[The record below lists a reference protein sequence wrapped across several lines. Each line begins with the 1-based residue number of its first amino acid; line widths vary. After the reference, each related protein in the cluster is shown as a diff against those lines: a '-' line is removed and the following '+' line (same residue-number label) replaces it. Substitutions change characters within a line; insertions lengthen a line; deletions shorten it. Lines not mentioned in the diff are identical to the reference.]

1 MIIKAVCALIGLPVL
16 ALVGLFVWGGLRSG
30 PAPLSESDALIPAA
44 ILSEQLSDGMIEAQV
59 YVLGNLGYRIE
70 IQFSPSFT
78 SNISS
83 TMPPE
88 VSLSMESMHMDGL
101 NQPLELVGNGAWQGQ
116 GEVPMAGIW
125 IVNVGY
131 GDEFAEVPFA
141 AR

>member
-16 ALVGLFVWGGLRSG
+16 ALAALFIWGGLRSG
-30 PAPLSESDALIPAA
+30 PAPLSESDALIPAG

-59 YVLGNLGYRIE
+59 YVLDNLAYRLE
-70 IQFSPSFT
+70 IQFSPNSN
-78 SNISS
+78 SNIPS

-88 VSLSMESMHMDGL
+88 VNLSMESMHMDGF
-101 NQPLELVGNGAWQGQ
+101 NQSLELVGNGAWQSQ
-116 GEVPMAGIW
+116 GVVPMAGRW

-131 GDEFAEVPFA
+131 GDEFAEMHFA